1 MKSAKKKK
9 ATAKKTAAKRAD
21 AARPPAHQSKL
32 RPAVATDAAA
42 EAPVTSAKPRTIPKS
57 TATPK
62 SSAVPVA
69 KQVPKAEPVT
79 IDKPAPIAK
88 PVAKAKPV
96 PVARG
101 GRIVVKPAAPA
112 RQVAPRVASAKKK
125 VAKQSPAKPAAAVAA
140 AKPSTTPP
148 PALPKLDIP
157 AILFEGDESPAPLF
171 SGPGQRY
178 ALAPLPP
185 LTGPATLETPARLPE
200 SYGTGRLLLTARDP
214 HWLYAHWDLSRP
226 QQVQF
231 NALSRDG
238 HLVLRVFKDHP
249 GGAPFQEVHLHP
261 ESRSWFV
268 HVGLGGTQFHAELG
282 YVGRDGA
289 WQSVSNSSGT
299 FTPPDTLSE
308 DVSARFETLPTG
320 VKFEELVEMVKT
332 VVSENVPLMEALLQ
346 LRARAE
352 NTVEAPEH
360 PPLPPVL
367 VEALAWCSAVAA
379 QGGHA
384 AIEWTPEREQ
394 ALAQII
400 SMDSVRRVW
409 MGSLEITELIR
420 RQLPLGISS
429 GEAPQFSRPAAVPEL
444 GVSGGAAAQAISSPH
459 GGAEQ
464 RRGFWFN
471 VNAELIIY
479 GATEPNATVTIGG
492 RKIKLRPD
500 GSFSYRFALPDGHYE
515 LPTVAI
521 AADET
526 ESRSAK
532 LRFSRAT
539 EYRGEVAAHPQDTA
553 LKAPR
558 AENL

>member
-1 MKSAKKKK
+1 M
-9 ATAKKTAAKRAD
+9 
-21 AARPPAHQSKL
+21 
-32 RPAVATDAAA
+32 
-42 EAPVTSAKPRTIPKS
+42 
-57 TATPK
+57 
-62 SSAVPVA
+62 
-69 KQVPKAEPVT
+69 
-79 IDKPAPIAK
+79 
-88 PVAKAKPV
+88 
-96 PVARG
+96 
-101 GRIVVKPAAPA
+101 
-112 RQVAPRVASAKKK
+112 
-125 VAKQSPAKPAAAVAA
+125 A
-140 AKPSTTPP
+140 AKPSASARKTVSRVVVARRKVARQSPAIAAAPRAPAKPSSTPP
-148 PALPKLDIP
+148 PNLPALDIP
-157 AILFEGDESPAPLF
+157 PILFEGDESPGPLF

-185 LTGPATLETPARLPE
+185 LAGPATIEAPVNLPE

-214 HWLYAHWDLSRP
+214 HWLYAHWDLTRN
-226 QQVQF
+226 QQVQH
-231 NALSRDG
+231 NARSCDG

-249 GGAPFQEVHLHP
+249 GGAPFQEIHLHP

-268 HVGLGGTQFHAELG
+268 HVGLGGTQFCAELG
-282 YVGRDGA
+282 YFDRDGA
-289 WQSVSNSSGT
+289 WQSVGKSSGT
-299 FTPPDTLSE
+299 FTPPDQLSE
-308 DVSARFETLPTG
+308 DVSARFETLPSG
-320 VKFEELVEMVKT
+320 IKFEELVEMVKT

-352 NTVEAPEH
+352 SAGEASEH
-360 PPLPPVL
+360 PPLPHVL
-367 VEALAWCSAVAA
+367 VEALAWCSALAA
-379 QGGHA
+379 QGGRP

-429 GEAPQFSRPAAVPEL
+429 GEAPQFSRPAAVPGL

-479 GATEPNATVTIGG
+479 GATEPSATVTIGG

-521 AADET
+521 AADES
-526 ESRSAK
+526 ESRSAG
-532 LRFSRAT
+532 LRFSRDT
-539 EYRGEVAAHPQDTA
+539 EYRGEVAAHPQDPA
-553 LKAPR
+553 LNPPHT
-558 AENL
+558 EHLS

>member
-1 MKSAKKKK
+1 MVKPS
-9 ATAKKTAAKRAD
+9 
-21 AARPPAHQSKL
+21 PPARL
-32 RPAVATDAAA
+32 
-42 EAPVTSAKPRTIPKS
+42 VTSRV
-57 TATPK
+57 TA
-62 SSAVPVA
+62 
-69 KQVPKAEPVT
+69 
-79 IDKPAPIAK
+79 
-88 PVAKAKPV
+88 
-96 PVARG
+96 
-101 GRIVVKPAAPA
+101 
-112 RQVAPRVASAKKK
+112 AKKK
-125 VAKQSPAKPAAAVAA
+125 VAKQSPAKPVAAVTP
-140 AKPSTTPP
+140 AKPPTTPQ
-148 PALPKLDIP
+148 PALPDLDIP
-157 AILFEGDESPAPLF
+157 SILFEGDDSPAPLF

-185 LTGPATLETPARLPE
+185 LAGPATLEVPARLPE

-214 HWLYAHWDLSRP
+214 HWLYAHWDLTRN
-226 QQVQF
+226 QQVQY
-231 NALSRDG
+231 NAWSRDG

-249 GGAPFQEVHLHP
+249 GGAPCQEVHLHP

-282 YVGRDGA
+282 YFGRDGA
-289 WQSVSNSSGT
+289 WQSVSKSSGT

-308 DVSARFETLPTG
+308 DVSTRFETLPSG

-346 LRARAE
+346 LRARVESAS
-352 NTVEAPEH
+352 EAPEH

-367 VEALAWCSAVAA
+367 IEALAWCTAIAA
-379 QGGHA
+379 QGGHPV
-384 AIEWTPEREQ
+384 IEWTPEREQ
-394 ALAQII
+394 ALAEII

-409 MGSLEITELIR
+409 MSSLEITELIR
-420 RQLPLGISS
+420 RHLPLGISS
-429 GEAPQFSRPAAVPEL
+429 GEAPQFSRPAAVPGL

-459 GGAEQ
+459 GGEDR

-479 GATEPNATVTIGG
+479 GATEPDATVTIGG
-492 RKIKLRPD
+492 RTIKLRPD

-515 LPTVAI
+515 LPTVVI
-521 AADET
+521 AADES
-526 ESRSAK
+526 ESRSAG

-539 EYRGEVAAHPQDTA
+539 EYRGEVAAHPQDKA